1 MKKMRRIISQI
12 NYIFTRDQKIK
23 FFLLL
28 LVIIFSTFLELLGVT
43 AVMPLVNV
51 MMAPETIQRTDYL
64 KWAYDTLHFSD
75 TNSFLALLAGALIII
90 YVVKNVF
97 VSVMYQLQYK
107 FTFSNQRKLAYR
119 LMKCYMEEPY
129 YFHLSHNS
137 ADLIR
142 SINTDVVM
150 MFQGVLAMLQLIAEG
165 LVCIVLGVY
174 LVIKDKSIAIGI
186 CAFMI
191 IFLAIFANKFRR
203 YLARVGEEDRKYSA
217 GIVKWLQQSFGG
229 MKETK
234 ILGREKFFL
243 NRFDTEYANW
253 ADCEKIYR
261 YLQVAPRPVMEATC
275 ITAMMLIVILK
286 LLNGTHS
293 AYFISTIA
301 VFAVAAFRLLPSFNR
316 ITNYMSVIMF
326 NLPAFEA
333 VYNDLKEIEGLE
345 RKNVTGEDES
355 DVMSLEKAIE
365 VRNLAYRYPST
376 SEMVL
381 EDVNIT
387 IKKNQ
392 SVAFIGPSGAGKTTL
407 ADLVLGALEPVAGK
421 ILIDGIDAFEHLSAW
436 QKNVGYIPQ
445 TIYLMDDT
453 IRNNIVYGAE
463 KGCDDSK
470 LKQAIEKA
478 QLKEFIESLPE
489 GIETSIGEQG
499 IRLSGGQRQ
508 RIGIARALYNN
519 PEVLVLDEATSALD
533 TETETAVMEAIE
545 SLVGSKTLIIIAHR
559 LTTIKNCDVV
569 YEVKNKTAKKVK
581 AHIEKNGSSTEVII
595 ENES

>member
-1 MKKMRRIISQI
+1 M
-12 NYIFTRDQKIK
+12 
-23 FFLLL
+23 
-28 LVIIFSTFLELLGVT
+28 
-43 AVMPLVNV
+43 
-51 MMAPETIQRTDYL
+51 
-64 KWAYDTLHFSD
+64 
-75 TNSFLALLAGALIII
+75 
-90 YVVKNVF
+90 
-97 VSVMYQLQYK
+97 
-107 FTFSNQRKLAYR
+107 
-119 LMKCYMEEPY
+119 
-129 YFHLSHNS
+129 
-137 ADLIR
+137 
-142 SINTDVVM
+142 
-150 MFQGVLAMLQLIAEG
+150 
-165 LVCIVLGVY
+165 
-174 LVIKDKSIAIGI
+174 
-186 CAFMI
+186 
-191 IFLAIFANKFRR
+191 
-203 YLARVGEEDRKYSA
+203 
-217 GIVKWLQQSFGG
+217 
-229 MKETK
+229 
-234 ILGREKFFL
+234 
-243 NRFDTEYANW
+243 
-253 ADCEKIYR
+253 
-261 YLQVAPRPVMEATC
+261 
-275 ITAMMLIVILK
+275 
-286 LLNGTHS
+286 
-293 AYFISTIA
+293 
-301 VFAVAAFRLLPSFNR
+301 
-316 ITNYMSVIMF
+316 
-326 NLPAFEA
+326 
-333 VYNDLKEIEGLE
+333 KEIEGLE
-345 RKNVTGEDES
+345 KKNVTDEDES

-365 VRNLAYRYPST
+365 VRNLSYRYPST

-463 KGCDDSK
+463 QGCDNGK
-470 LKQAIEKA
+470 LNQAIEKA

-545 SLVGSKTLIIIAHR
+545 SLAGSKTLIIIAHR

>member
-1 MKKMRRIISQI
+1 
-12 NYIFTRDQKIK
+12 
-23 FFLLL
+23 
-28 LVIIFSTFLELLGVT
+28 
-43 AVMPLVNV
+43 
-51 MMAPETIQRTDYL
+51 
-64 KWAYDTLHFSD
+64 
-75 TNSFLALLAGALIII
+75 
-90 YVVKNVF
+90 
-97 VSVMYQLQYK
+97 MYQLQYK

-186 CAFMI
+186 CVFMI

-345 RKNVTGEDES
+345 RKKVTDEDES

-365 VRNLAYRYPST
+365 VRNLSYRYPST

-407 ADLVLGALEPVAGK
+407 ADLILGALEPVAGK

-463 KGCDDSK
+463 QGCDDGK

-489 GIETSIGEQG
+489 GIETSIGERG

-519 PEVLVLDEATSALD
+519 PAVLVLDEATSALD
-533 TETETAVMEAIE
+533 NETEAAVMEAIE
-545 SLVGSKTLIIIAHR
+545 RLAGNKTLIIIAHR
-559 LTTIKNCDVV
+559 LTTIQNCDRV
-569 YEVKNKTAKKVK
+569 YEVKDGKVK
-581 AHIEKNGSSTEVII
+581 CVDKPGV
-595 ENES
+595 